1 MTQQR
6 WILAFDASC
15 GTCRNVS
22 AVVGEACQDRI
33 EVLSLADADVTRW
46 RERAF
51 GADPAW
57 APALLR
63 VDGVGADEQVR
74 AWTGSAIA
82 IPLSRRLGPV
92 ATVRVVHALGS
103 LRRRADGAASELPG
117 APGGAAAVGR
127 AQFLRLAGGAG
138 VAAGLILTG
147 NVPAFAAR
155 EHESARSW
163 VNAHRDSLPRA
174 YEQVVEYPLSYRR
187 QIFDAHTPEVRSTL
201 WTAHIDHFRSQHT
214 DLTAAQREVLDCAAD
229 LFGKVSTF
237 DGHDRA
243 TVGDQLGNLKKA
255 AIDAFGPARAYAAI
269 GMLGPSTRTEMTAKA
284 AAATCPCATTDG
296 WCGDQHCYPAS
307 DCESTRSGCGTAWV
321 EPCDGSC
328 S

>member
-1 MTQQR
+1 MTHQR

-22 AVVGEACQDRI
+22 AVVGEACRDRI

-46 RERAF
+46 RQRAL
-51 GADPAW
+51 GADPEW
-57 APALLR
+57 APTLLR
-63 VDGVGADEQVR
+63 VDGAGEQVR

-82 IPLSRRLGPV
+82 IPLARRLGPV
-92 ATVRVVHALGS
+92 ASVRVVHALGT

-117 APGGAAAVGR
+117 APSGAAAVGR

-147 NVPAFAAR
+147 TVPAFAAK
-155 EHESARSW
+155 EQESARSW
-163 VNAHRDSLPRA
+163 VHAHRDNLPRT

-187 QIFDAHTPEVRSTL
+187 QIFDAHTPQVRSTL
-201 WTAHIDHFRSQHT
+201 WTDHLAHFRSTHT
-214 DLTAAQREVLDCAAD
+214 DFTPAQREVLDRAAE
-229 LFGKVSTF
+229 LLGKESTF

-243 TVGDQLGNLKKA
+243 PVRARLGDLKKA
-255 AIDAFGPARAYAAI
+255 AIDAFGPDRAYAAI
-269 GMLGPSTRTEMTAKA
+269 GILGPATREIA
-284 AAATCPCATTDG
+284 ANTCPCATTDG

-307 DCESTRSGCGTAWV
+307 DCEFTRSGCGTAWV
-321 EPCDGSC
+321 EPCDGRC